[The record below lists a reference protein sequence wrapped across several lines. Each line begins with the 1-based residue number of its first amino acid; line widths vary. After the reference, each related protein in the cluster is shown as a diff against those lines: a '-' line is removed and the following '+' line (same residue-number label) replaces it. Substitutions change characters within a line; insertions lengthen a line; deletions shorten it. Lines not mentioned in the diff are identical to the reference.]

1 MTCPVLSLAAVPS
14 AKTPYA
20 QCALL
25 WLARPLCPTLTQMR
39 RALLFASILAGCSV
53 PTGPATNQD
62 AAGASSPA
70 VYAPQLASVTLATL
84 VQQSAGPATVTWD
97 HARSQAKFVTG
108 SFALS
113 SNDAHG
119 VRQFLRSNAT
129 VLGLTLGDFALT
141 HTRQGLAGVY
151 LRLLEH
157 RQGLPVFGS
166 EIIATVDRN
175 RRLRH
180 LNLATLPIANRSTSA
195 TATISSTAA
204 ISRATQAG
212 GGRDQVAPTAVLGWR
227 QGDGNAVLVYRVTRS
242 TSSPAASYQTDIDA
256 HSGAVLQHR
265 DINQY
270 ADGTGMVFDSSPIA
284 SSGDTTLTDNNDA
297 TSTALDAQ
305 RFAVTLPN
313 LDGTGVLRGTF
324 ADVRSA
330 GTRANNASLAFNFNR
345 SQSGFEEVNAYFH
358 LNRAQQR
365 IQALGF
371 SSINNR
377 AIIATVND
385 GNADNSF
392 YSPVSK
398 QLSFGAGGVDDAED
412 ADIVLHEYGHSIQ
425 DDQVPGYGGGDE
437 RAMGE
442 GFGDYLAVSFAG
454 VLANDVAQPPCV
466 GDWDAEAYARPDDP
480 PCLRRT
486 DGGKHFPEDVEGE
499 VHADGE
505 MWSGALWAAQ
515 QTVGADVMNRLVLEA
530 HFALS
535 SNESFFTAAAAILNT
550 DQMLFAGTHIPALRR
565 AFYRYGLSR
574 DLQPWTPY
582 SNVVASETV
591 SIEPAKVNGRYIA
604 NADDVQT
611 ITRPGALALRLHFAT
626 LATQRRNSCFEGA
639 CDSIYLYDGH
649 GDLFQIL
656 NGTHPNFTSV
666 QVPGDTVIVRLV
678 SDRSVQAAGYLID
691 RVDQMGG
698 ATTTLDAFVAPDAP
712 PDAMVDAAPDATL
725 DAAPMIDAGPDA
737 ARDAGTDAAS
747 DAGLPPIGQSN
758 GCCQT
763 GAQPSGWW
771 LALGVVGLLR
781 RRRRV

>member
-1 MTCPVLSLAAVPS
+1 
-14 AKTPYA
+14 
-20 QCALL
+20 
-25 WLARPLCPTLTQMR
+25 MR
-39 RALLFASILAGCSV
+39 RALLFASILAGCSL
-53 PTGPATNQD
+53 PSGPAANQD

-70 VYAPQLASVTLATL
+70 VYTPQLAPVTLATL

-97 HARSQAKFVTG
+97 HARGKAKFVLG
-108 SFALS
+108 SFALRS
-113 SNDAHG
+113 PDGNG
-119 VRQFLRSNAT
+119 VSQFLRSNAA
-129 VLGLTLGDFALT
+129 VLGISANDFALT
-141 HTRQGLAGVY
+141 HTRQGLAGTY
-151 LRLLEH
+151 LRLLEQ

-166 EIIATVDRN
+166 EIIATLDDN

-180 LNLATLPIANRSTSA
+180 INIAAAPASRSAMPA
-195 TATISSTAA
+195 TATISRTAA
-204 ISRATQAG
+204 IARANEAG
-212 GGRDQVAPTAVLGWR
+212 GGHDQLVPVAVLGWR
-227 QGDGNAVLVYRVTRS
+227 QTDDTTTLVYRVTRV
-242 TSSPAASYQTDIDA
+242 TKSPAATYQTDIDA

-265 DINQY
+265 NINRY
-270 ADGTGMVFDSSPIA
+270 ANGTGMVFDSSPIA

-297 TSTALDAQ
+297 TNTAIDAQ

-330 GTRANNASLAFNFNR
+330 GTRTSNAGLAFNFNR
-345 SQSGFEEVNAYFH
+345 SQAGFEEVNAYFH

-365 IQALGF
+365 IQTLGF
-371 SSINNR
+371 TNINNR
-377 AIIATVND
+377 SIIATVNE

-392 YSPVSK
+392 YSPASK

-425 DDQVPGYGGGDE
+425 DDQVPGFGDGDE
-437 RAMGE
+437 GAMGE

-454 VLANDVAQPPCV
+454 ALAHDVAQAPCV
-466 GDWDAEAYARPDDP
+466 GDWDAEAYDRPNDP

-486 DGGKHFPEDVEGE
+486 DGGKHFPEDIDGE
-499 VHADGE
+499 VHDDGE
-505 MWSGALWAAQ
+505 IWASALWAAQ
-515 QTVGADVMNRLVLEA
+515 QSPGVGADVMNRLVLEA

-535 SNESFFTAAAAILNT
+535 SNESFFAAAAAILNA
-550 DQMLFAGTHIPALRR
+550 DQMLFAGAHIPALRR

-574 DLQPWTPY
+574 ELQPWTPF
-582 SNVVASETV
+582 SNVVATEAVT
-591 SIEPAKVNGRYIA
+591 IEPAKVNGRYIA

-611 ITRPGALALRLHFAT
+611 ITRPGALALRLHFST
-626 LATQRRNSCFEGA
+626 LATQRRNTCFEGG

-649 GDLFQIL
+649 GDLFQVL

-712 PDAMVDAAPDATL
+712 PDAMVDAAL
-725 DAAPMIDAGPDA
+725 DAAPDAAPAIDAAADA
-737 ARDAGTDAAS
+737 ALDATTDAAS

-763 GAQPSGWW
+763 GAQPNGWW

-781 RRRRV
+781 RRRRS